1 MAQQLSPPPPAP
13 GEGQS
18 HRSVLV
24 AIGALLLGMLLA
36 ALDQTIV
43 STALPTIVSELGGL
57 DHLSWVV
64 TAYLLAATAATPLW
78 GKLGDQYGRK
88 KLFQTAIVIFL
99 IGSALCGI
107 AQNMPQL
114 IGFRA
119 LQGLGGGGLM
129 VLSMAIVGDLV
140 TPRERGK
147 YQGLFG
153 AVFGVTSVLG
163 PLLGGFFTEH
173 LSWRWVFYIN
183 LPIGVVALVVIAA
196 VLHIPVRREKHTIDY
211 LGTFLIA
218 SVATALVLVASLGG
232 TTWAWSSPQIIALAV
247 LAVVLLVAF
256 IAVERRAVEPV
267 LPLKLFRIRTFSLV
281 AVISFVIGFAMFG
294 AMTYLPT
301 FLQVVHDITPTMSG
315 VHMLPMVFGLLI
327 TSTASGQIVSRT
339 GRWKVFPLA
348 GTALTAVGLL
358 LLHNLDENSSTWLMS
373 AYFFVFGAGLGL
385 VMQVLVLVAQ
395 NSVSYQD
402 LGVATSG
409 ATFFRSIGSAF
420 GVAIFGTIFANR
432 LTGQLTDALAGQSLP
447 SGVDA
452 GRLAADPRAIG
463 QLPADLRP
471 GVLGAYST
479 SITDVFLYAV
489 PVVLL
494 AFVLAWFL
502 REDKLQGSVTAP
514 DSRPDPRLQPR
525 RALLVRRVRPRA
537 VGAGH
542 PGGPPRDLRE
552 DHRAGRLRPA
562 ARGQLAAPADQAA
575 RHRRTRAARRDR
587 SRTAACDHRRG
598 PAGRGTRTGPP
609 GGPAD
614 DPHRRGGR
622 GRRPPLPG
630 PRGLPGRAPRRLVG
644 PRAPDRPGQTRQRTD
659 RRGQRI
665 DQGAP
670 ALPDA
675 SPRPR
680 GPPAPRRAR
689 GPPPGPRRPGRPRP
703 PAPARLTRPP
713 GPPGGTVRHIAAG
726 RVTAPWRTS
735 APRTGYGGGTPAT
748 SRYPCFVYSPRASTR
763 SWRVSSRSSRTP
775 YDLAASSTAASSSPP
790 PPVPRNPGRTY
801 TRVSSAVPGPAAS
814 VSTSPAQLAALLP
827 YRPTTNCPVGGT
839 SRPAP
844 SSASPSAI
852 SSAVA
857 GRCQ

>member
-1 MAQQLSPPPPAP
+1 MAQQLSPSPPAP

-99 IGSALCGI
+99 IGSALCGV

-232 TTWAWSSPQIIALAV
+232 TTWAWSSPQIIGLAV
-247 LAVVLLVAF
+247 LAVVLRVAF

-267 LPLKLFRIRTFSLV
+267 LPLKLFRMRTFALV

-327 TSTASGQIVSRT
+327 TSTGSGQIVSRT
-339 GRWKVFPLA
+339 GRWKVFPIL
-348 GTALTAVGLL
+348 GTAITAVGLL
-358 LLHNLDENSSTWLMS
+358 LLHQLDENSSTWLMS

-409 ATFFRSIGSAF
+409 VTFFRSIGSAF

-447 SGVDA
+447 TGVDA

-471 GVLGAYST
+471 SVLGAYST

-502 REDKLQGSVTAP
+502 REDKLRGSVTAP
-514 DSRPDPRLQPR
+514 DTSQTLASNPVERSSYDECA
-525 RALLVRRVRPRA
+525 RALSVLATREGRREIYEKITARAGYDLLPAASWLLLRIKRHGTVEPARLAETAPVPLHVITDAARQVEERGLARREGLQMILTDTGAEAVVRLSQAREDSLAELLGDWWGPERPTDLVKLVSELTAEVSGSTRERP
-537 VGAGH
+537 H
-542 PGGPPRDLRE
+542 FPQPPRDHEAHLRQDE
-552 DHRAGRLRPA
+552 REALE
-562 ARGQLAAPADQAA
+562 
-575 RHRRTRAARRDR
+575 RHFDERD
-587 SRTAACDHRRG
+587 G
-598 PAGRGTRTGPP
+598 L
-609 GGPAD
+609 
-614 DPHRRGGR
+614 
-622 GRRPPLPG
+622 GRRFD
-630 PRGLPGRAPRRLVG
+630 
-644 PRAPDRPGQTRQRTD
+644 DRESHD
-659 RRGQRI
+659 RRSDDSDDHGRHH
-665 DQGAP
+665 
-670 ALPDA
+670 
-675 SPRPR
+675 
-680 GPPAPRRAR
+680 PPA
-689 GPPPGPRRPGRPRP
+689 
-703 PAPARLTRPP
+703 
-713 GPPGGTVRHIAAG
+713 
-726 RVTAPWRTS
+726 
-735 APRTGYGGGTPAT
+735 
-748 SRYPCFVYSPRASTR
+748 
-763 SWRVSSRSSRTP
+763 
-775 YDLAASSTAASSSPP
+775 
-790 PPVPRNPGRTY
+790 
-801 TRVSSAVPGPAAS
+801 
-814 VSTSPAQLAALLP
+814 
-827 YRPTTNCPVGGT
+827 
-839 SRPAP
+839 
-844 SSASPSAI
+844 
-852 SSAVA
+852 
-857 GRCQ
+857 